1 MLNEIERIEFWVTLN
16 QKEIKENEDKKIKE
30 SDEVKTKED
39 TERNKPK

>member
-30 SDEVKTKED
+30 SDDVKTKED
-39 TERNKPK
+39 TERNQPK

>member
-39 TERNKPK
+39 TERNQPK